1 MKQYLINFLK
11 FSLFLGVGLA
21 ILYWVYLKQE
31 AAYQEDCALKG
42 IAASECSLI
51 QKIIDDFKVVNYF
64 WVLVV
69 LFAFIIS
76 NISRAIR
83 WRMLLR
89 PMGYQ
94 TRLSNAFLT
103 IMLGYFANLGL
114 PRLGEIVRAGT
125 MAKYEN
131 IPMEKVV
138 GTVVLGR
145 LIDVIFLL
153 MVIGLAFLI
162 EFETLWNYLQEHA
175 DLSGLLGGLRI
186 LALVG
191 IVGALLL
198 YVFRRQI
205 SQLSIYHK
213 FKNIVIGFWEGI
225 QTIARLEQP
234 ILFLLHSMNIW
245 IMYFLM
251 TYLCF
256 FAFAPTAH
264 LGPGV
269 GLMTFVMGAIA
280 ITIPS
285 PGGMGT
291 YHFLVTSIL
300 TLYGIAEADAF
311 SFANILFF
319 SVQLG
324 VNVLLGLVA
333 LLILP
338 MLNRNYQP
346 VVATTSDDAS

>member
-1 MKQYLINFLK
+1 
-11 FSLFLGVGLA
+11 VGLA

-42 IAASECSLI
+42 IAAADCSLI
-51 QKIIDDFKVVNYF
+51 QKIIDDFKVVNYGWIF
-64 WVLVV
+64 VV
-69 LFAFIIS
+69 LFAFCIS
-76 NISRAIR
+76 NLSRAIR
-83 WRMLLR
+83 WRMLLK
-89 PMGYQ
+89 PLGYN
-94 TRLSNAFLT
+94 TRMSNAFLT
-103 IMLGYFANLGL
+103 IMIGYFANLGL
-114 PRLGEIVRAGT
+114 PRLGEIVRAGM
-125 MAKYEN
+125 MARYER

-138 GTVVLGR
+138 GTVVVGR
-145 LIDVIFLL
+145 IIDVIFLL

-162 EFETLWNYLQEHA
+162 EFDTLWTYLQEHA
-175 DLSGLLGGLRI
+175 DIGSLFGVMKIGLGLMVI
-186 LALVG
+186 GLF
-191 IVGALLL
+191 LLFL
-198 YVFRRQI
+198 FRQQI
-205 SQLSIYHK
+205 RQLSIYQK
-213 FKNIVIGFWEGI
+213 IKKVVLGFWEGI
-225 QTIARLEQP
+225 KTVAQLERP
-234 ILFLLHSMNIW
+234 VIFLLHSINIW

-256 FAFAPTAH
+256 FSFAPTAH
-264 LGPGV
+264 LAPGV

-300 TLYGIAEADAF
+300 SLYGIAEADAF

-324 VNVLLGLVA
+324 VNVFLGLIA

-338 MLNRNYQP
+338 ILNRGYEPEQL
-346 VVATTSDDAS
+346 TTE

>member
-11 FSLFLGVGLA
+11 FSVFLGIGIA
-21 ILYWVYLKQE
+21 ILYWVYLQQE

-42 IAASECSLI
+42 IAATDCSLI
-51 QKIIDDFKVVNYF
+51 QKIIDDFKVVNYA
-64 WVLVV
+64 WILVV
-69 LFAFIIS
+69 VLAFCIS
-76 NISRAIR
+76 NLSRAIR

-89 PMGYQ
+89 PLGYE

-103 IMLGYFANLGL
+103 IMIGYFANLGL

-125 MAKYEN
+125 MARYER

-138 GTVVLGR
+138 GTVVVGR
-145 LIDVIFLL
+145 IIDVICLL
-153 MVIGLAFLI
+153 IVIGLAFLI
-162 EFETLWNYLQEHA
+162 EFETLWTYLLEYA
-175 DLSGLLGGLRI
+175 DLSSLLGAAKFGGLF
-186 LALVG
+186 LAAV
-191 IVGALLL
+191 IVLLF
-198 YVFRRQI
+198 VFWKQI
-205 SQLSIYHK
+205 QQLSIYQK
-213 FKNIVIGFWEGI
+213 VRNIIFGFLEGI
-225 QTIARLEQP
+225 KTVAQLEHP
-234 ILFLLHSMNIW
+234 LSFLLHSINIW
-245 IMYFLM
+245 VMYFLM

-264 LGPGV
+264 LAPGV

-319 SVQLG
+319 SIQLG
-324 VNVLLGLVA
+324 VNVLIGLIA
-333 LLILP
+333 FLILP
-338 MLNRNYQP
+338 ILNRGYDPQLI
-346 VVATTSDDAS
+346 VD

>member
-1 MKQYLINFLK
+1 M
-11 FSLFLGVGLA
+11 A

-31 AAYQEDCALKG
+31 AAYQEDCVLKG
-42 IAASECSLI
+42 IASADCSLI
-51 QKIIDDFKVVNYF
+51 QKIIDDFKVVNYA

-69 LFAFIIS
+69 LLTFIIS

-83 WRMLLR
+83 WRMLLKSL
-89 PMGYQ
+89 GYN
-94 TRLSNAFLT
+94 TRVSNGFLT

-114 PRLGEIVRAGT
+114 PRFGEIIRAGT
-125 MAKYEN
+125 MAKYEK
-131 IPMEKVV
+131 IPMEKVI
-138 GTVVLGR
+138 GTVVVGR
-145 LIDVIFLL
+145 ILDVICLL
-153 MVIGLAFLI
+153 IVIGLAFLI
-162 EFETLWNYLQEHA
+162 EFDTLWAYLQQHA
-175 DLSGLLGGLRI
+175 DLTSLLGTLKYAVLLFCGLAI
-186 LALVG
+186 
-191 IVGALLL
+191 LL
-198 YVFRRQI
+198 YFLREKL
-205 SQLSIYHK
+205 SQLSIYQK
-213 FKNIVIGFWEGI
+213 IKNIIKGFWEGI
-225 QTIARLEQP
+225 QTVARLEHP
-234 ILFLLHSMNIW
+234 WIFLLHSINIW
-245 IMYFLM
+245 VMYFLM

-264 LGPGV
+264 LSPGV

-324 VNVLLGLVA
+324 VNVLLGLIA
-333 LLILP
+333 LLVLP
-338 MLNRNYQP
+338 ILNRNYEPAAP
-346 VVATTSDDAS
+346 VLETS